1 MDFELLWMTSEFLVA
16 VAEFGVRDLQHGC
29 ETRNCSKVITLIFHE

>member
-29 ETRNCSKVITLIFHE
+29 ETRNYSEVIILISHK